1 MKHFFLIISL
11 SFSAILNA
19 QNTKDNLSV
28 FLDCSNNGAECYYD
42 YVRQELSLITFVRD
56 RTDADVHLLL
66 KSNWNTQG
74 TQITTIFIIGK
85 KSFEGKSDTLN
96 YSAPPS
102 LTDDDKRKIL
112 VKNIKM
118 ALLPFIAKTTLADK
132 IFVEF
137 KKKEGEKIIATDEKK
152 KKDPYDFWVFQFGI
166 SGNYSGNQ
174 VSKDASAN
182 GYFFADRE
190 TPITKTNFYIN
201 ANEQYSKYESQGDVY
216 EYDFQQF
223 GVGLDHVKK
232 LNEHV
237 AVGGGASFNN
247 SIFSNLKTQFTVGP
261 KAEYSVFKYKNFNN
275 IRWVFAYS
283 IDARNNQYY
292 DTTIYLKTKEF
303 FFAQEA
309 NTIFSNTQEWG
320 SINLGI
326 FWRNLMHDWQ
336 KNNLSFSG
344 AVSLKVAKGLNM
356 AIWGNYN
363 FVRNQINIRKGDAT
377 IDQLLAQNR
386 EILSNYGF
394 DLGVGMSYRFGS
406 KFNDAVNPSFKG
418 MSYSINY

>member
-1 MKHFFLIISL
+1 MKQLITFLFVLIS
-11 SFSAILNA
+11 SFLFAQEKPNHLN
-19 QNTKDNLSV
+19 V
-28 FLDCSNNGAECYYD
+28 FLDCSNNGSNCYYD

-74 TQITTIFIIGK
+74 TQITTLFVIGK
-85 KSFEGKSDTLN
+85 RAFESKNDTIN

-102 LTDDDKRKIL
+102 FTDDEKRKQL
-112 VKNIKM
+112 VKSIKI
-118 ALLPFIAKTTLADK
+118 ALLPYISKTTLVEK
-132 IFVEF
+132 IVTEF
-137 KKKEGEKIIATDEKK
+137 KRNEGEEILKDSVAK
-152 KKDPYDFWVFQFGI
+152 KKDPYNFWVFQFGL
-166 SGNYSGNQ
+166 SGSYSGNQ
-174 VSKDASAN
+174 VSKDANGN

-190 TPITKTNFYIN
+190 TPKTKTNFYIN
-201 ANEQYSKYESQGDVY
+201 ASEQYSKYESQGDVY

-223 GVGLDHVKK
+223 GVGIDHVKK
-232 LNEHV
+232 LNEQI
-237 AVGGGASFNN
+237 AFGTGANFNN
-247 SIFSNLKTQFTVGP
+247 SIYSNLKTQFTAGP
-261 KAEYSVFKYKNFNN
+261 KIEYSIFPYKKFNN
-275 IRWVFAYS
+275 IRWVIGYA
-283 IDARNNQYY
+283 IDARNNNYY

-309 NTIFSNTQEWG
+309 NSIFSNTQEWG

-326 FWRNLMHDWQ
+326 FWRNLMQDWQ

-344 AVSLKVAKGLNM
+344 AISLKVAKGLNM

-386 EILSNYGF
+386 EILSNYNF
-394 DLGVGMSYRFGS
+394 DIGVGMSYRFGS